1 MTTLGQ
7 RKVAMYLASLA
18 SREQKLLLA
27 RLPGESARTL
37 RKIIRELQ
45 RMGWASPDLAEAV
58 LSEDIRGLTARTS
71 LGVEQLLA
79 LSKSLS
85 PAWFARV
92 LMASGPI
99 DREFMLAL
107 LDENYAGSVRMQMS
121 GMPALPARVQ
131 EALLSQSLALAT
143 VS

>member
-7 RKVAMYLASLA
+7 RKVAMYLISLA
-18 SREQKLLLA
+18 PREQNLLLA
-27 RLPGESARTL
+27 QLPAESARAL

-45 RMGWASPDLAEAV
+45 RMGWAVPDLAETV

-79 LSKSLS
+79 LSKNLS
-85 PAWFARV
+85 PAWFTRV

-107 LDENYAGSVRMQMS
+107 LDESYADSVRVQMRS
-121 GMPALPARVQ
+121 VPALPARVQ
-131 EALLSQSLALAT
+131 EALLSQSLALTTAN
-143 VS
+143 